1 VVVVGAGLVGS
12 VVVAKMAEALPGD
25 FRILVLEAGKA
36 SHFALGGTEAPA
48 SVGADGQWQ
57 VWSPGLENVTR
68 YDVPGNYPVQQCWA
82 RDCEHAWQ
90 GVPGF
95 QCKILGGCGVM
106 NGALTQVPQ
115 SGCFAS
121 WPSGWQWSDLEH
133 HMAAAEELF
142 HVSQTPSVDGKHYL
156 DDAGASLVKGALAG
170 YFSEVA
176 PRQPQ
181 SWTMGVPFVTAKGG
195 VRQSTASVLL
205 PAALS
210 RPNVSLR
217 LESLVSAIE
226 HDGAGSATGVRYTRG
241 GQSEVVRLSRR
252 GMLVLSGGALNTPR
266 LLLASGV
273 VPGNGAVGRGV
284 SDHTYA
290 AQKYKLPAHS
300 TVSVFPYSP
309 PTTASIEEYAANR
322 SGGLAQFGPLLTA
335 FWRSPNTTGSAEV
348 YDVEMWVAPTDQP
361 SEVTLHFSLMR
372 PACSSADVVLAEDN
386 TAVFENNRLHLKCKQ
401 DQDTMSGAQLAFQGW
416 MHEMGAEPLGA
427 AFVGSMFHYVGS
439 CALGSCVDPDTL
451 IVRES
456 TNIAVADASIVP
468 EQVWGHPALTLQA
481 VALRAAE
488 ILSEGAL
495 LGR

>member
-1 VVVVGAGLVGS
+1 
-12 VVVAKMAEALPGD
+12 
-25 FRILVLEAGKA
+25 
-36 SHFALGGTEAPA
+36 
-48 SVGADGQWQ
+48 
-57 VWSPGLENVTR
+57 
-68 YDVPGNYPVQQCWA
+68 
-82 RDCEHAWQ
+82 
-90 GVPGF
+90 
-95 QCKILGGCGVM
+95 
-106 NGALTQVPQ
+106 
-115 SGCFAS
+115 
-121 WPSGWQWSDLEH
+121 
-133 HMAAAEELF
+133 
-142 HVSQTPSVDGKHYL
+142 
-156 DDAGASLVKGALAG
+156 VKGALAG